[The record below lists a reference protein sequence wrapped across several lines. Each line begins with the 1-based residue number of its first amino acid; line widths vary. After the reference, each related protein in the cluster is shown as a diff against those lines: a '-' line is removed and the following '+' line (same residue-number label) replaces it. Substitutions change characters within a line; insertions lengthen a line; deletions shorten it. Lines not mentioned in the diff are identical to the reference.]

1 VEEVKKDG
9 NVAPPP
15 KKRWVWHAGTER
27 IRVDL
32 LCASAVTMAG
42 AHLAEWGKGEEPY
55 ERAADLFNQ
64 QPAKPFHV
72 DGKAVKDRFKLLK
85 AKFEKKEAAVAKES
99 GTVEEVT
106 EMDALMADACSAM
119 NDSRLRAAKAKG
131 ETTKK
136 ENALLQAGADARR
149 SALARRVRRRE
160 ERDAG
165 VAADGDGEEKREG
178 GEDGGGTT
186 RSPAAGR
193 SRRRAEIEDEKEE
206 KLLEVVRSSAESS
219 RKAEE
224 RRCSA
229 EERRLDL
236 EERKLQ
242 HEREAYLA
250 EARRQEAREATSRRA
265 AADALAAAAADRE
278 ERARSLDLIAAL
290 VRRLDK

>member
-1 VEEVKKDG
+1 MEDVDKD
-9 NVAPPP
+9 VYAAPPP
-15 KKRWVWHAGTER
+15 KKRRVWPVGTEGS
-27 IRVDL
+27 RVDL

-42 AHLAEWGKGEEPY
+42 AHLADWGKGEETY

-64 QPAKPFHV
+64 QPVKPFHV
-72 DGKAVKDRFKLLK
+72 DGKAIKDRFKLLK
-85 AKFEKKEAAVAKES
+85 AKFEKKEAAGAKES
-99 GTVEEVT
+99 GIAEDVT

-131 ETTKK
+131 ETSKK
-136 ENALLQAGADARR
+136 EEALLQAGEDARR
-149 SALARRVRRRE
+149 AALARRVRRRE
-160 ERDAG
+160 ERGADG
-165 VAADGDGEEKREG
+165 AANGDGEEKGEG

-186 RSPAAGR
+186 KSPAGGR

-206 KLLEVVRSSAESS
+206 ELLEVVRSSAESS

-224 RRCSA
+224 RRCTA

-242 HEREAYLA
+242 HEREAHLA
-250 EARRQEAREATSRRA
+250 DVGRQEAREAASRRA

-278 ERARSLDLIAAL
+278 ERAGSLDLIAAL
-290 VRRLDK
+290 VRRLDR

>member
-1 VEEVKKDG
+1 VEEVDKDG
-9 NVAPPP
+9 NAAPHP
-15 KKRWVWHAGTER
+15 KKRRVWPVGKEG
-27 IRVDL
+27 IRVDPL
-32 LCASAVTMAG
+32 YASAVTMAG
-42 AHLAEWGKGEEPY
+42 AHLAEWGKGEETF

-72 DGKAVKDRFKLLK
+72 DGKAV
-85 AKFEKKEAAVAKES
+85 
-99 GTVEEVT
+99 
-106 EMDALMADACSAM
+106 
-119 NDSRLRAAKAKG
+119 
-131 ETTKK
+131 
-136 ENALLQAGADARR
+136 
-149 SALARRVRRRE
+149 RRRE
-160 ERDAG
+160 ERDAD
-165 VAADGDGEEKREG
+165 VAADGDGGEKGEG

-186 RSPAAGR
+186 RSPAGGR

-206 KLLEVVRSSAESS
+206 ELLEVVRSSAGSS

-242 HEREAYLA
+242 HEREAHLA
-250 EARRQEAREATSRRA
+250 EAERQEAREATSRRA